1 MITDHHAGGLSAIT
15 ASHVEGSHVLQLHVV
30 LLRNLDEGA
39 PLKRFAEARA
49 ESKEGQQRLDVNF
62 LCIKNGTS

>member
-1 MITDHHAGGLSAIT
+1 MITDHHAGGLGAIT

-39 PLKRFAEARA
+39 PLERFTKARA
-49 ESKEGQQRLDVNF
+49 ESKEAQQMLDVNF

>member
-15 ASHVEGSHVLQLHVV
+15 ASHVEGSHVLQFHVV

-39 PLKRFAEARA
+39 PLERFAKA
-49 ESKEGQQRLDVNF
+49 
-62 LCIKNGTS
+62 